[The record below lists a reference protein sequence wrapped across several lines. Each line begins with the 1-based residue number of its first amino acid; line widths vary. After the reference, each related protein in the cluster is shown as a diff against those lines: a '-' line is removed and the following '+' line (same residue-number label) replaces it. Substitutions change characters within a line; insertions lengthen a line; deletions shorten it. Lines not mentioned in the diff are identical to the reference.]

1 MKAMVYTKYGTKDVL
16 NLVELEKPAPKDNEV
31 LIRIHA
37 ASVNSWD
44 WDLLR
49 GIPFMVRLGGI
60 LKPKFK
66 ILGADIAGTVE
77 AVGSK
82 VKQFHPG
89 DEVFGDISGSG
100 WGGFAEYVS
109 VREDTITLKPSHM
122 TFDEAAALPQAG
134 VLALQ
139 GLRDK
144 GKIRRGMKILVNG
157 AGGGVGTFA
166 VQFAKAIGAEVVA
179 VDSAVKLEMLTGLGA
194 DEVIDYATKDFTQN
208 GQQYDLI
215 LDVVGNR
222 SIIDYK
228 KSLSPSGTYVMVGG
242 PMARIFQVMCL
253 GPWISMTENKNMGI
267 LIHKPNQQD
276 QKDLERL
283 VEAGQIIP
291 IIDKRFSLSEVPDAL
306 QYLGEG
312 HAKGKVVIQIA
323 D

>member
-1 MKAMVYTKYGTKDVL
+1 MKAMVYTKYGSKDVL
-16 NLVELEKPAPKDNEV
+16 NLVEVAKPAPKDKEV

-49 GIPFMVRLGGI
+49 GVPYIVRLGGI
-60 LKPKFK
+60 LKPKYS
-66 ILGADIAGTVE
+66 ILGADIAGIVE

-82 VKQFHPG
+82 VNHFRPG

-100 WGGFAEYVS
+100 WGGFAEFVA
-109 VREDTITLKPSHM
+109 VHEDALSIKPAHM

-144 GKIRRGMKILVNG
+144 GKIRKGQKVLVNG

-179 VDSAVKLEMLTGLGA
+179 VDSSVKLEMLTSLGA
-194 DEVIDYATKDFTQN
+194 DEVIDYTQNDFTQN

-222 SIIDYK
+222 SIFDYK
-228 KSLSPSGTYVMVGG
+228 RSLNPSGTYVMVGG

-267 LIHKPNQQD
+267 LIHKPNQND

-283 VEAGQIIP
+283 VEAGQITP
-291 IIDKRFSLSEVPDAL
+291 IIDKCYPLSELGEAL

-312 HAKGKVVIQIA
+312 HAKGKVVIRVA

>member
-16 NLVELEKPAPKDNEV
+16 NLVEVEKPTPKDNEV
-31 LIRIHA
+31 LVRVHA

-49 GIPFMVRLGGI
+49 GKPYLVRLGGM
-60 LKPKFK
+60 LKPKYS
-66 ILGADIAGTVE
+66 ILGADIAGIVE
-77 AVGSK
+77 AVGRE

-109 VREDTITLKPSHM
+109 VRETVLSYKPSHL
-122 TFDEAAALPQAG
+122 TFEEAAALPQAG

-144 GKIRRGMKILVNG
+144 GKIQKGQKILVNG
-157 AGGGVGTFA
+157 AGGGVGTIA
-166 VQFAKAIGAEVVA
+166 VQFAKSVGAEVVA
-179 VDSAVKLEMLTGLGA
+179 VDRREKLDMLTSIGA
-194 DEVIDYATKDFTQN
+194 DEVIDYTTKDFAKN
-208 GQQYDLI
+208 GHKYDLI

-222 SIIDYK
+222 TIFDYK
-228 KSLSPSGTYVMVGG
+228 RALSPSGFYVMVGG
-242 PMARIFQVMCL
+242 SMARIFQVMCL
-253 GPWISMTENKNMGI
+253 GPWISMTEKKKMGI
-267 LIHKPNQQD
+267 LIHKPNQHD
-276 QKDLERL
+276 QKELGRL
-283 VEAGQIIP
+283 VEAGVVTP
-291 IIDKRFSLSEVPDAL
+291 IIDKYYPLSEVAEAI

-312 HAKGKVVIQIA
+312 YAKGKVMIRIL

>member
-1 MKAMVYTKYGTKDVL
+1 MKAMVYTKYGSKDVL
-16 NLVELEKPAPKDNEV
+16 KLVELEKPVPKDKEV
-31 LIRIHA
+31 LIRVHA

-49 GIPFMVRLGGI
+49 GVPFMVRLGGI

-82 VKQFHPG
+82 VNQFRAG

-100 WGGFAEYVS
+100 WGGFAEYVA
-109 VREDTITLKPSHM
+109 VREDVLSLKPAHM
-122 TFDEAAALPQAG
+122 SFDQAAALPQAG

-144 GKIRRGMKILVNG
+144 GKIRKGMRVLING

-166 VQFAKAIGAEVVA
+166 VQFAKAIGAEVAA
-179 VDSAVKLEMLTGLGA
+179 VDSAVKLDMLTGLGA
-194 DEVIDYATKDFTQN
+194 DDVIDYTKDDFTQN

-222 SIIDYK
+222 SIFDYK
-228 KSLSPSGTYVMVGG
+228 RSLSPSGTYVMVGG
-242 PMARIFQVMCL
+242 SMARIFQVMCL
-253 GPWISMTENKNMGI
+253 GPWISMTEKKNMGI
-267 LIHKPNQQD
+267 LIHKPNQND
-276 QKDLERL
+276 QQDLEKL
-283 VEAGQIIP
+283 VEAGQISP
-291 IIDKRFSLSEVPDAL
+291 IIDKCYALSEVAEAL
-306 QYLGEG
+306 QYLGGG
-312 HAKGKVVIQIA
+312 HANGKVVIHIA